1 MKRLINI
8 ILTCSL
14 VVIITANMTAQKVT
28 LKPYGVA
35 SAVVDYKYSGATTGL
50 GTLYF
55 DDYGQRS
62 NLYMDVVEM
71 GNRKRGYT
79 LTLGADQYMYSANP
93 KEEGIK
99 MQNPIMKD
107 LVGKQHANVETITK
121 MVYGQ
126 MGFQKTGA
134 IIFLDKE
141 CEVWTGDKG
150 FAWIWK
156 GIVLKMKY
164 QMRGQETLQEAT
176 AVTLNAAI
184 DEALLKVPENVE
196 FTEMPT
202 FSF

>member
-1 MKRLINI
+1 
-8 ILTCSL
+8 
-14 VVIITANMTAQKVT
+14 MTAQKVT
-28 LKPYGVA
+28 LKPYGIA

-71 GNRKRGYT
+71 GNRKQGYT
-79 LTLGADQYMYSANP
+79 LTIGADQYMYSANP

-107 LVGKQHANVETITK
+107 LAGKQHANVETITK
-121 MVYGQ
+121 MVYGK
-126 MGFQKTGA
+126 MGFVKTGT

-141 CEVWTGDKG
+141 CDVWTGDKG

-164 QMRGQETLQEAT
+164 QMRGQEILQEAT
-176 AVTLNAAI
+176 AITLNVEI
-184 DEALLKVPENVE
+184 DEALLKVPENIE